1 MQETEFQL
9 DKCRIVLN
17 KITVNVCSMMFG
29 CTYLQNKQT
38 AFAVCKFLK
47 VFATPESGATN
58 AADLI
63 RNAWRESD

>member
-1 MQETEFQL
+1 
-9 DKCRIVLN
+9 
-17 KITVNVCSMMFG
+17 MFG
-29 CTYLQNKQT
+29 CKYLKNKQT